1 MSAGSYSINVE
12 QGATFNL
19 LITIKLS
26 DGTLFDLTNW
36 IIAGVSP
43 RGQIRRRKRAD
54 DPPLINFSFVISNP
68 ASGQITIT
76 LPASATAELA
86 AGESATDAR
95 STYVW
100 DFEIENSVTGEVR
113 RVLEGNCY
121 VSAQVTR

>member
-1 MSAGSYSINVE
+1 MSAGHYDIGVE
-12 QGATFNL
+12 QGSTFNL
-19 LITIKLS
+19 FITIKLS

-36 IIAGVSP
+36 ISFTSP
-43 RGQIRRRKRAD
+43 RGQIRKRKRAD
-54 DPPLINFSFVISNP
+54 DPPLVNFSFVISNP
-68 ASGQITIT
+68 PSGQITIT
-76 LPASATAELA
+76 LPASVTVELV

-100 DFEIENSVTGEVR
+100 DFEIENTITGEVR